1 MPGAEPHKKKHAS
14 VKPMVVDPQRS
25 DRSVDHSEPV
35 DVHAAAMQDDYMDMQ
50 TVQASSQR

>member
-1 MPGAEPHKKKHAS
+1 MLGAEPHKKKHAS

-25 DRSVDHSEPV
+25 DRPVGHSEPV
-35 DVHAAAMQDDYMDMQ
+35 EVHAAAMQDDYMGMQ